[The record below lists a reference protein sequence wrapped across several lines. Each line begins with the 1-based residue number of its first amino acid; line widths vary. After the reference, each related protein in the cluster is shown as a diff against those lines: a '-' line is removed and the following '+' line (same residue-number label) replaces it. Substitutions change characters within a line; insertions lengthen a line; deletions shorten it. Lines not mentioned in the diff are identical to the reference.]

1 MRKFYHKN
9 VTQQVKLNFWPVLF
23 YAPKNENQ
31 RKSHFWSLFEYL
43 AVFFFILSKKGTK
56 NADIFKV
63 PRSPMEIFKTFIF
76 NYMIV
81 KYTNFQLHKVARLK
95 ENHVT
100 SQGYKSQAKSKELD
114 ISLKIEA
121 FMVLVHN
128 ISLFHH
134 IANKILINFHI
145 KNFFLGFI
153 VFKWRPKQFSVHLVY

>member
-1 MRKFYHKN
+1 MPSNSGFFQDPPNFWLYSKCILMKILQKLICKIYGKMCKFYHKN

-31 RKSHFWSLFEYL
+31 RKSHFWSLFEYV
-43 AVFFFILSKKGTK
+43 AFFFFILSKKGTK
-56 NADIFKV
+56 NANIFKV

-100 SQGYKSQAKSKELD
+100 SQGYKS
-114 ISLKIEA
+114 
-121 FMVLVHN
+121 
-128 ISLFHH
+128 
-134 IANKILINFHI
+134 
-145 KNFFLGFI
+145 
-153 VFKWRPKQFSVHLVY
+153 